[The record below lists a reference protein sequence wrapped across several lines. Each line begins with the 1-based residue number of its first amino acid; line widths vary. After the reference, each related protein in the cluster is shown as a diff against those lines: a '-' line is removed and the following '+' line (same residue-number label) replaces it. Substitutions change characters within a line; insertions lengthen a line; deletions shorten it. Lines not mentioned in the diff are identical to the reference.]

1 MYRQFG
7 NKEVVENDFSGVRL
21 WQTSDSQ
28 LASCGSLGYCDPGLR
43 GRVWWQ
49 AMELIQKNKQKSEAL
64 GSELRH
70 GSCKSLRRRRGIFG
84 LFLAA
89 SASMSVIALYQL
101 GILKRVPEPPLPR
114 FASDNITGSARAYSL
129 LATPDAVLAIG
140 SYAATMT
147 LAAMGSP
154 DRANEQPLLPI
165 ALAAKVG
172 FDAAVAA
179 KYTLDEWRKHRSYC
193 FWCLFASAATFAAVP
208 LVIPEARS
216 ALRRFIA

>member
-1 MYRQFG
+1 M
-7 NKEVVENDFSGVRL
+7 K
-21 WQTSDSQ
+21 
-28 LASCGSLGYCDPGLR
+28 
-43 GRVWWQ
+43 
-49 AMELIQKNKQKSEAL
+49 LIQRNKQASEAL
-64 GSELRH
+64 GLGLRQ
-70 GSCKSLRRRRGIFG
+70 GSRRSLRRRRGIFG

-101 GILKRVPEPPLPR
+101 GILNRVPEPPLSR
-114 FASDNITGSARAYSL
+114 FASDDITGSAKAYSL
-129 LATPDAVLAIG
+129 LATPDAVLALG

-172 FDAAVAA
+172 FDAIVAA
-179 KYTLDEWRKHRSYC
+179 KYTLDEWRKHRAFC
-193 FWCLFASAATFAAVP
+193 FWCLVASAATFAAVP

-216 ALRRFIA
+216 AFRRFEAI